1 MTSWVML
8 SRARP
13 RNPFRSP
20 ARIQREELGCPDVG
34 DAPSGGDELAGERL
48 DPLRQG
54 RAPGEA
60 STIVG
65 GVAELELERRPEVT
79 EEAQSR
85 AVRLSFTLVPGV
97 QDDLEA
103 RIDALGVRGQE
114 IPKPASDFRVRSA

>member
-1 MTSWVML
+1 MRWSTRSAGNLNTPIRSDDRMTSWVML

-34 DAPSGGDELAGERL
+34 
-48 DPLRQG
+48 
-54 RAPGEA
+54 
-60 STIVG
+60 
-65 GVAELELERRPEVT
+65 GVAELELERRPEVM